1 MPSPGTAADISAQ
14 DANDL
19 LQKLIT
25 ESANVQ
31 AVFWGRGDVS
41 VTVRGFASRPVDG
54 VVQITEGKGLD
65 SASLSF
71 GLRDVIKFK
80 YADNRAFPSADVPG
94 VPRRLSALIFVYPDD
109 TQVALFELA
118 DTP

>member
-1 MPSPGTAADISAQ
+1 MPSSGTAADVSAQ

-19 LQKLIT
+19 LQKLIA
-25 ESANVQ
+25 ESADVQ
-31 AVFWGRGDVS
+31 AVFWGRGSVS
-41 VTVRGFASRPVDG
+41 VTVRGLVTRPADG
-54 VVQITEGKGLD
+54 IVQITEGTRVD
-65 SASLSF
+65 NASLSF
-71 GLRDVIKFK
+71 GLGDVVKFK

-109 TQVALFELA
+109 TQVALFELG